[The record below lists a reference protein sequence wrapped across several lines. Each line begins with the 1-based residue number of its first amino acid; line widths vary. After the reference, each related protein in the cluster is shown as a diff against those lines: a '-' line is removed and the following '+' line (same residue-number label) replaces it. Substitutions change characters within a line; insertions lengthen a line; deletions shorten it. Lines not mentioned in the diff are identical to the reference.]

1 VFHGGGADAAPS
13 HRVTA
18 GTLATVMP
26 AGIVTPMNRM
36 PLDDLK
42 VHVKLKL
49 SALWAAVMFC
59 YVYGDYF
66 GLYVPGQLKGMLE
79 GHGPIG
85 LTSQGTLVAT
95 SLLMAVPG
103 VMVFLSIVLP
113 PRLDRWVNIILGT
126 FYTLIMLATMP
137 GSWMFYIVLGV
148 IEILLTMAIVWYAW
162 RWPRQT

>member
-1 VFHGGGADAAPS
+1 MDRA
-13 HRVTA
+13 
-18 GTLATVMP
+18 
-26 AGIVTPMNRM
+26 

-85 LTSQGTLVAT
+85 PTNQGSLVIT
-95 SLLMAVPG
+95 SLLLAIPG
-103 VMVFLSIVLP
+103 IMVFLSVVLP
-113 PRLDRWVNIILGT
+113 PRLNRWLNILLGAL
-126 FYTLIMLATMP
+126 YTLVVLVTIP
-137 GSWMFYIVLGV
+137 GSWTFYIVLS
-148 IEILLTMAIVWYAW
+148 ILEMTLTATVVGYAW
-162 RWPRQT
+162 RWPRQA